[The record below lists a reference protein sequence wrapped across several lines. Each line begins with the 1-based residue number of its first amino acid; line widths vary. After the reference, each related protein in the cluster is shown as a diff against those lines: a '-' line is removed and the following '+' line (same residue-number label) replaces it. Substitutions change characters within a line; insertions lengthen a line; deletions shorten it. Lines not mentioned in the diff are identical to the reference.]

1 MGLLYEMVV
10 KKKRSMMQSRPVR
23 QTEQE
28 ERETNLWTVES
39 ILVHEAEH
47 ERKEQNK

>member
-10 KKKRSMMQSRPVR
+10 KKKRSMLPSSPVH

-28 ERETNLWTVES
+28 EQEPNPLQAES
-39 ILVHEAEH
+39 ILVHSPNEL
-47 ERKEQNK
+47 KDQNK